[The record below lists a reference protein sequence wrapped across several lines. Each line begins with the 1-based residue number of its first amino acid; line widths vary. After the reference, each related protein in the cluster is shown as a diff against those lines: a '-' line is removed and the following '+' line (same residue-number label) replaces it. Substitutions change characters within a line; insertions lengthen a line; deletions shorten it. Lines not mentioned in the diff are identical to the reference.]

1 MTAWIVMPG
10 LNLGIDPLRET
21 VDCRVKPVNDRE
33 AEVGRSNKPME

>member
-10 LNLGIDPLRET
+10 LELGIDPLPET